1 MAIPNLM
8 QEGDFRGWSD
18 ADADLRSATSKR
30 IDRFTDAGLDLN
42 GNTFGMLPST
52 LQAEKVSAKAGGNSD
67 GLQLKVKMSPSLINH
82 FKTVLG
88 PDSNVIHLLSDGDTD
103 GSLAPPQGELN
114 LKNFLWGSF
123 GILNRLS
130 A

>member
-8 QEGDFRGWSD
+8 QDGDFRGWSD
-18 ADADLRSATSKR
+18 ADADLLSATSKR

-52 LQAEKVSAKAGGNSD
+52 LKTTDAEEVSANAGGNSD

-103 GSLAPPQGELN
+103 GSLSPPQGE
-114 LKNFLWGSF
+114 
-123 GILNRLS
+123 R